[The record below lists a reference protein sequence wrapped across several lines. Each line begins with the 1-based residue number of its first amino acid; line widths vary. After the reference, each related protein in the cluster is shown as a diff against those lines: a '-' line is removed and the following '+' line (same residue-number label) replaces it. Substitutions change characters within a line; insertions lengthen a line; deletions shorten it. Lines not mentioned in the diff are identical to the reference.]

1 MQERAPGL
9 YPELLNN
16 KRINRRHNTTFIM
29 YFFISSLLNQ
39 DDLAMSTNII
49 REITPLTQNDCF
61 TIFSRLKKEFTF
73 PLHYHE
79 ELELNLI
86 LNAKGARRI
95 VGDHIDSI
103 DDVELVLVGPNV
115 YHAWFTH
122 QCQSEE
128 IREVTIQWHKDLLED
143 KLLRRNQLSFI
154 RSMMERSQKGI
165 LFSRETIAALAPR
178 ILSLNQK
185 NGFDSVLELFS
196 ILHDLS
202 ISRNMRTLSDGSFS
216 NQRLTFNS
224 RRIEK
229 AFEYMNN
236 NYDKSIALGEVAK
249 LVSMTEVSF
258 SRFIKKR
265 TGNTFIDSLN
275 EIRLGHASRMLI
287 DTTHS
292 IAEISY
298 HCGFNNISNF
308 NRIFKRKKTCTPKE
322 FRENFTSGTRVFI

>member
-1 MQERAPGL
+1 
-9 YPELLNN
+9 
-16 KRINRRHNTTFIM
+16 
-29 YFFISSLLNQ
+29 
-39 DDLAMSTNII
+39 MSTNII

-61 TIFSRLKKEFTF
+61 TIFSRVKKEFTF

-86 LNAKGARRI
+86 INAKGARRI
-95 VGDHIDSI
+95 VGDHIDTI
-103 DDVELVLVGPNV
+103 DDLELVLVGPNL

-122 QCQSEE
+122 QCKSAE
-128 IREVTIQWHKDLLED
+128 IREVTIQWHKDLFED

-154 RSMMERSQKGI
+154 RGMMDRSQKGI
-165 LFSRETIAALAPR
+165 LFSREAAAALAPR

-185 NGFDSVLELFS
+185 NGFDSVLELLS

-202 ISRNMRTLSDGSFS
+202 ISRNMRTLSDASFT
-216 NQRLTFNS
+216 NQHFTYNS

-229 AFEYMNN
+229 AFEYMNT
-236 NYDKSIALGEVAK
+236 NYDKPITLGEVAR

-275 EIRLGHASRMLI
+275 EIRLGHASRLLI

-292 IAEISY
+292 ISEISY

-308 NRIFKRKKTCTPKE
+308 NRIFKKKKTCTPKE
-322 FRENFTSGTRVFI
+322 FRENFNSGTRVFI

>member
-1 MQERAPGL
+1 
-9 YPELLNN
+9 
-16 KRINRRHNTTFIM
+16 
-29 YFFISSLLNQ
+29 
-39 DDLAMSTNII
+39 MSANII

-61 TIFSRLKKEFTF
+61 TIFSRVKREFSF

-86 LNAKGARRI
+86 INAKGARRI
-95 VGDHIDSI
+95 VGDHIDII
-103 DDVELVLVGPNV
+103 DDIELVLVGPNL

-122 QCQSEE
+122 QCRSEE
-128 IREVTIQWHKDLLED
+128 IQEVTIQWHKDLFED
-143 KLLRRNQLSFI
+143 RLLRRNQLSFI
-154 RSMMERSQKGI
+154 RNMMDRSQKGI
-165 LFSRETIAALAPR
+165 LFDREAAAILAPR

-185 NGFDSVLELFS
+185 KGFDSVLELLS

-202 ISRNMRTLSDGSFS
+202 ISKNMRTLSDASFT
-216 NQRLTFNS
+216 NQHFTYNS

-236 NYDKSIALGEVAK
+236 NYDKPITLGEVAR

-292 IAEISY
+292 ISEISY

-308 NRIFKRKKTCTPKE
+308 NRIFKKKKTCTPKE
-322 FRENFTSGTRVFI
+322 FRENFNSGTRVFI